1 MSTGCNNNNT
11 NQIDLEDE
19 ETVKTNETISTLL
32 QRLLDFEDSLNRWAD
47 WKASKQKPNF
57 PKRHFTNMD
66 TTNTSSHLNTNT
78 IRKNTFECS
87 ICLTCCCIEDR
98 ITLKCKHSFCGKC
111 VIEYVKHVRNSSV
124 GPVSLKCALCR
135 EEYIQITCTKV
146 DHYRVLR
153 ELV

>member
-1 MSTGCNNNNT
+1 MSTGCNDT
-11 NQIDLEDE
+11 NPNSLEDE
-19 ETVKTNETISTLL
+19 ESSKTNETISTLL

-47 WKASKQKPNF
+47 WKASKQKPHI
-57 PKRHFTNMD
+57 PKRHFPNEKTDTNESHYYKN
-66 TTNTSSHLNTNT
+66 TTLQ
-78 IRKNTFECS
+78 KGTFECS
-87 ICLTCCCIEDR
+87 ICLNVCCIEDR

-111 VIEYVKHVRNSSV
+111 VIEYVKHVRNSSI